1 MGVFFVGVV
10 ILLEDLR
17 GELYFDNLVF
27 FECLSVMVDDLE
39 WDGEMLEYNVDNCF
53 FQVQRLF
60 WDLYNCNGGILS

>member
-53 FQVQRLF
+53 F
-60 WDLYNCNGGILS
+60 